1 MKILMIVLLSVIFPI
16 SITAQS
22 KSKWDQNQILF
33 TQQMLN
39 KKLLKAQ
46 DRKVQGTLLAIV
58 GSTVIMV
65 GQIKYFRE
73 GRNAGSHD
81 WPQDNMKRDL
91 YISLAGINITAIGI
105 IIRSLGKQNESHIK
119 AELLMIKGNAS
130 VNGIGLRVRF

>member
-58 GSTVIMV
+58 GSTVIMA
-65 GQIKYFRE
+65 GQIKY
-73 GRNAGSHD
+73 
-81 WPQDNMKRDL
+81 